1 MGDIVIAAVLLAS
14 ALSVLIKREARQPFF
29 EGAERGA
36 KNALRLAPSLALL
49 MGGVGMLR
57 ASGFSRLA
65 EAPLR
70 RVLSVFGIPGELVSF
85 MLIRPFSGAGGISV
99 LTDIYTEYGADS
111 FVGMC
116 ASVISASSD
125 TVLYIIPL
133 YFASCRVS
141 KSRYAVPLA
150 LLISFADVL
159 LSVAVVRLFG
169 CYERA

>member
-1 MGDIVIAAVLLAS
+1 MSTEI
-14 ALSVLIKREARQPFF
+14 
-29 EGAERGA
+29 
-36 KNALRLAPSLALL
+36 N
-49 MGGVGMLR
+49 
-57 ASGFSRLA
+57 
-65 EAPLR
+65 
-70 RVLSVFGIPGELVSF
+70 
-85 MLIRPFSGAGGISV
+85 
-99 LTDIYTEYGADS
+99 TEYGADS

-159 LSVAVVRLFG
+159 LSVAVVRLLG